1 LLQNSLIPLSPS
13 KDVAPSIDVLDTQTL
28 PLEVGTI
35 RLSQDGSITHG
46 DIWTSFEFGFHYR
59 EHAFGVTA
67 HREKSV
73 LRIILCAYLG
83 IVPYSA
89 QCANARDE
97 ILEIVEGLPSCT
109 HIRFEITSTQQLF
122 LQAESTLASPHTP
135 VRILA
140 AITESLY
147 EAAPHLD
154 HLLPKLYGKAA

>member
-1 LLQNSLIPLSPS
+1 MPQNSLIPLSPNE
-13 KDVAPSIDVLDTQTL
+13 DATPSIDVLDTQTI

-67 HREKSV
+67 HREKSM
-73 LRIILCAYLG
+73 LHITLCAYLG

-97 ILEIVEGLPSCT
+97 ILGIVEGLPPRT

-135 VRILA
+135 VHILA
-140 AITESLY
+140 AITASLY
-147 EAAPHLD
+147 DATPHLD
-154 HLLPKLYGKAA
+154 NLLPKLYRKVA